1 MPKIVESSQKKV
13 EIIGVRVN
21 SDFKKSL
28 EEFAKEMNVSLSTFV
43 RLTLQNKIQNLK
55 KRS

>member
-21 SDFKKSL
+21 SDFKKTL

-55 KRS
+55 KRN